1 MKTYNQFC
9 TESYSARE
17 NLQEI
22 VISGAL
28 LGAAKLAS
36 MGLSAYSAYSAAKN
50 LRKGNYKGAAL
61 DALGVLPA
69 GGLAFKAA
77 QRSGAGLNLARSA
90 SAATSAAR
98 WSSPARNRPI
108 DKGFEMATNAI
119 TGSASAKPSQS
130 TPTQPAKPTQTA
142 TKTQPV
148 KPTQPV
154 AKPRVLS
161 KLGGVEGT
169 GVGKD
174 FVAKKWSSA
183 ESDRYKRVAAANKLK
198 ATGK

>member
-1 MKTYNQFC
+1 MAVLSNLSEEIKNAMREKDSLKL
-9 TESYSARE
+9 ESLRAIKSA
-17 NLQEI
+17 LILAQTA
-22 VISGAL
+22 SGA
-28 LGAAKLAS
+28 
-36 MGLSAYSAYSAAKN
+36 
-50 LRKGNYKGAAL
+50 
-61 DALGVLPA
+61 
-69 GGLAFKAA
+69 
-77 QRSGAGLNLARSA
+77 GAGLNLARSA

-108 DKGFEMATNAI
+108 DKGFEMAANAI

-130 TPTQPAKPTQTA
+130 TPTQPVKPTQTA

-198 ATGK
+198 ATGKQVKRDDQYG